1 MDRAGL
7 VPFGWSER
15 WAARFEAF
23 DPGDH
28 LDDGDE
34 GDDRGDRGN
43 AEPARVVRHDGA
55 GLIVATAGGVHAVPL
70 VERVVPAPAVGDW
83 VVLRDGRPTGVLERT
98 SLLRRRD
105 DRTDTAQVLAAN
117 VDLVLIVCGLDRPFK
132 EGRIQRAAALARE
145 GGAEPAVVLTKAA
158 RPGLDVDPDEVAA
171 LADVADP
178 GIEVLI
184 TSAKEGVGL
193 DDLRTTVAGRTVVL
207 LGESGA
213 GKSSIVNALV
223 GDDRAATGRVR
234 TGDAKGRHT
243 TTSRSLYVLPSGGVL
258 IDTPGIRAIGLW
270 TDEESTAVTE
280 TFADI
285 EDLAAACRFN
295 DCAHDTEPGCA
306 VNAAVA
312 EGTLTEDRVLRWRM
326 LQHEADAAAVRAS
339 PYERKKYEKKL
350 AKLINESQRRKG
362 PQ

>member
-23 DPGDH
+23 DG
-28 LDDGDE
+28 GDE
-34 GDDRGDRGN
+34 RDDVDERGDRGE

-117 VDLVLIVCGLDRPFK
+117 VDLVLIVCGLDRPLK

-145 GGAEPAVVLTKAA
+145 GGADAAVVLTKAA
-158 RPGLDVDPDEVAA
+158 RPGVDVDAQLAA
-171 LADVADP
+171 VQAEAADP
-178 GIEVLI
+178 GITVI
-184 TSAKEGVGL
+184 VTSAKEGLGL
-193 DDLRTTVAGRTVVL
+193 DQLEALVAAKTVVL

-223 GDDRAATGRVR
+223 GDERAATGRVR

-285 EDLAAACRFN
+285 EGLAAACRFN
-295 DCAHDTEPGCA
+295 DCAHDREPGCA
-306 VNAAVA
+306 VNAAIA
-312 EGTLTEDRVLRWRM
+312 DGTLTEDRVLRWRM

-339 PYERKKYEKKL
+339 PYERKRYEKKL